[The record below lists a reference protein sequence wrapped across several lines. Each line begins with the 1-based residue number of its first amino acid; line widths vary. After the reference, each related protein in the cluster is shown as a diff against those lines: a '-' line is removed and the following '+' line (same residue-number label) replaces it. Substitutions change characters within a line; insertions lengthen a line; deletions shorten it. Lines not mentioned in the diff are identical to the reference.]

1 MISKDTIFIGSYH
14 VFSYF
19 DVVPMQACSLLL
31 GCPWEYDTNALHHGR
46 TNTYCLLHKGKKIV
60 LLPLAPAEIVKQ
72 DKELAEISKNDNA
85 LDSSV
90 ATTKE
95 IKLKGSFLIAKTSLN
110 AENYVD
116 GAPCRT
122 MLTMFCRPVSPSR
135 DHNTMSCNLCLA
147 VTNLLLEFDGG
158 MEWRMTP
165 IQEGDDDED
174 ITKVDTHEPCLSPS

>member
-1 MISKDTIFIGSYH
+1 M
-14 VFSYF
+14 
-19 DVVPMQACSLLL
+19 
-31 GCPWEYDTNALHHGR
+31 
-46 TNTYCLLHKGKKIV
+46 KGG
-60 LLPLAPAEIVKQ
+60 A
-72 DKELAEISKNDNA
+72 
-85 LDSSV
+85 
-90 ATTKE
+90 
-95 IKLKGSFLIAKTSLN
+95 LIAKTSLN

-174 ITKVDTHEPCLSPS
+174 INKVDTHEPCLFAELQVVINLDSAFGSDSSDQMRSPN